1 MKYKVYIQNKK
12 TDKVLFDAVY
22 NTQFDTLARIRHHD
36 IKAGEDWISY
46 YKEIEGE

>member
-12 TDKVLFDAVY
+12 TDKVLFDSTYKTTESA
-22 NTQFDTLARIRHHD
+22 LARIRHHD

-46 YKEIEGE
+46 YKEIEEE